1 MKLKEKLR
9 EIDKPFL
16 ERTFLE
22 QLIQIWKL
30 KYTVNDLVKLWYVS
44 VIKKGKIYFN
54 NQPPYL
60 KNPYVI
66 GAVYMQGEDFMF
78 WGFDRYNKEGFT
90 TQVSNLFTIYNFKY
104 SKELEIAWLRFQFK
118 KIKKDFF
125 YGYKTQKTD
134 WYSIYYMTKER
145 LFLEYLR
152 DYLAYPL
159 DYFISIY
166 KTLDYKLLATYAKK
180 YPVQKVLLK
189 LKQLQ
194 QCI

>member
-1 MKLKEKLR
+1 
-9 EIDKPFL
+9 
-16 ERTFLE
+16 
-22 QLIQIWKL
+22 
-30 KYTVNDLVKLWYVS
+30 
-44 VIKKGKIYFN
+44 
-54 NQPPYL
+54 
-60 KNPYVI
+60 
-66 GAVYMQGEDFMF
+66 
-78 WGFDRYNKEGFT
+78 
-90 TQVSNLFTIYNFKY
+90 
-104 SKELEIAWLRFQFK
+104 
-118 KIKKDFF
+118 
-125 YGYKTQKTD
+125 
-134 WYSIYYMTKER
+134 MTKER